1 MTHTETAARTIAK
14 EVLASIKSF
23 CAPDATLTGTISSSN
38 PAAAYRLEGTLEG
51 DILFERGG
59 TIHIAEGAKVSKG
72 RIVADNILIEGWV
85 DAKIH
90 ARKSL
95 EITANAVVTGEL
107 AYDAGL
113 DIHTN
118 ARIRASMM
126 FTGNM
131 DEIQTTA
138 PAAPPAHAAPAAP
151 AALAAPDAP
160 AVDQSETAS
169 KTPSEAAFAETTAEA
184 SRVVEFP
191 SYRTADVPTA
201 YTPLAA
207 TGA

>member
-1 MTHTETAARTIAK
+1 MSQTETAARTIAK

-51 DILFERGG
+51 DILFEQGG

-138 PAAPPAHAAPAAP
+138 PAAQAAPV
-151 AALAAPDAP
+151 AP
-160 AVDQSETAS
+160 AVDQSESTS
-169 KTPSEAAFAETTAEA
+169 KTPSEASFAETTVET

-191 SYRTADVPTA
+191 AFRNADVAPE
-201 YTPLAA
+201 YTPQAA